1 MEYGDK
7 TMTTDTVKYNSSMI
21 IYDNMSHSLGD
32 DPIIIDNSNLPFTF
46 HLHTLAAYEKKGP
59 FEQSS
64 YSLTGMVM
72 KICRKSYGKLL
83 SGYFYPM
90 AAFAVLSM
98 ISFLIKPDMV
108 RRKIEN

>member
-7 TMTTDTVKYNSSMI
+7 AWTTNVVKFNTTII
-21 IYDNMSHSLGD
+21 IYDTMSNSLGD
-32 DPIIIDNSNLPFTF
+32 DPIIIDNSNLPITF
-46 HLHTLAAYEKKGP
+46 HLRTQTAYEKKGHI
-59 FEQSS
+59 EQ
-64 YSLTGMVM
+64 YTYYITGKVM
-72 KICRKSYGKLL
+72 KISRKSYGKLL

-108 RRKIEN
+108 RRMI